1 MRRLLLA
8 LLAMALVLPL
18 APSAT
23 AEDFHIVRGEPAAPG
38 AYPWMAAFLFD
49 GGQGCGGS
57 LIRPN
62 WILTAS
68 HCVADDRGQPSVT
81 PEQATFVVNANNWTD
96 GSGQTLRAAEII
108 IHPNYDAATT
118 DNDVAL
124 IRTTEDAT
132 GVTPVQIATAT
143 EQTPAPGVDVRVI
156 GYGTTS
162 SGGEASDIL
171 LQVDVPIVSD
181 AECAAGYGNLNAPNM
196 LCAGAPTQDEA
207 NPGRDSCQGDS
218 GGPLFIDGA
227 QPVQIGVVSFG
238 IGCGAP
244 LPGVYAE
251 VSTYAEW
258 IQGIVGGDLNA
269 GDPDPGPVGEQPTGA
284 ADMVVRVQGQTDPN
298 GAVDNAIAISQY
310 VFQTPG
316 AFGVLAASAN
326 FPDALGGS
334 ALASYYGP
342 LLYVNPD
349 GTLSEDTVREFQRA
363 LDPGSTIYVLGGTA
377 VIGPDVAAALEAAGF
392 VVERLA
398 GAGRQQTARIVA
410 DKVNEVVN
418 GGQAPPFDSVIVA
431 FEGNWPD
438 AVTVG
443 SISGWFGIPVLL
455 TPTAELGGPAA
466 EYLQENLPAEVMVL
480 GGDAVIS
487 QNVRDQIQ
495 AIIGEDGFVQPL
507 FGDSR
512 FETAADIA
520 FYTRELF
527 TSNDEVFEF
536 EGEAIT
542 EPDVLVAVN
551 LEQPDAFTHVLAASS
566 LVGNFGGLFVAVD
579 SAGGFRDAIVP
590 AICGIDKQVF
600 AIGST
605 ALVTDEA
612 TQQIQAA
619 SAGTSCDPNDPFGL
633 GG

>member
-218 GGPLFIDGA
+218 GGPLCIDGA

-284 ADMVVRVQGQTDPN
+284 ADMVVRIQGQTDPN

-316 AFGVLAASAN
+316 EFGVLAASAN

-418 GGQAPPFDSVIVA
+418 QGAPPFDSVIVA

-466 EYLQENLPAEVMVL
+466 EYLQENMPAQVMVL

-520 FYTRELF
+520 FYTQELF
-527 TSNDEVFEF
+527 TSNDEIFEF

>member
-8 LLAMALVLPL
+8 FLAMALVLPP

-23 AEDFHIVRGEPAAPG
+23 AEDYHIVNGTPAAPG

-57 LIRPN
+57 VIAPN

-68 HCVADDRGQPSVT
+68 HCVADDRGQPSVA
-81 PEQATFVVNANNWTD
+81 PGSATFVVNATNWTD
-96 GSGQTLRAAEII
+96 GSGQTLTAAEII

-124 IRTTEDAT
+124 IRTNEAAN
-132 GVTPVQIATAT
+132 VTPVQFATAPEQNPAAGT
-143 EQTPAPGVDVRVI
+143 EVRVI
-156 GYGTTS
+156 GYGTTT
-162 SGGEASDIL
+162 SGGEASNTL

-181 AECAAGYGNLNAPNM
+181 ADCAAGYGNLNAPNM

-218 GGPLFIDGA
+218 GGPLFVDGD

-258 IQGIVGGDLNA
+258 IQGIIGG
-269 GDPDPGPVGEQPTGA
+269 GIQPGEPDPGPVAEQPTGA
-284 ADMVVRVQGQTDPN
+284 ADMVVRIQGQTDPN

-349 GTLSEDTVREFQRA
+349 GTLSEDTLREFQRA

>member
-566 LVGNFGGLFVAVD
+566 LVGR
-579 SAGGFRDAIVP
+579 FRDAIVP

>member
-8 LLAMALVLPL
+8 FLAMALVLPL

-23 AEDFHIVRGEPAAPG
+23 AEDYHIVNGTAAPQG

-57 LIRPN
+57 VIAPN

-68 HCVADDRGQPSVT
+68 HCVADDRGQPSVA
-81 PEQATFVVNANNWTD
+81 PGSATFVVNANDWTD
-96 GSGQTLRAAEII
+96 GSGQTLTAAEII

-124 IRTTEDAT
+124 VRTNETTD
-132 GVTPVQIATAT
+132 VTPVRIATAP
-143 EQTPAPGVDVRVI
+143 EQNPAPGTEVRVI

-162 SGGEASDIL
+162 SGGDASNTL

-181 AECAAGYGNLNAPNM
+181 ADCANGYGNLNAPNM

-218 GGPLFIDGA
+218 GGPLFVPGD

-258 IQGIVGGDLNA
+258 IQGIVGGGIQP

-284 ADMVVRVQGQTDPN
+284 ADMVVRIQGQTDPN

-316 AFGVLAASAN
+316 VFGVLAASAN

-334 ALASYYGP
+334 ALASYFGP

-349 GTLSEDTVREFQRA
+349 GTLSDATLREFQRA
-363 LDPGSTIYVLGGTA
+363 LDQGSTIYVLGGTA
-377 VIGPDVAAALEAAGF
+377 VIGPEVVTALEGAGF

-398 GAGRQQTARIVA
+398 GAGRQQTALVVA
-410 DKVNEVVN
+410 NKVNEVVN
-418 GGQAPPFDSVIVA
+418 GQQAPPFDSVIVA
-431 FEGNWPD
+431 YEGNWPD

-466 EYLQENLPAEVMVL
+466 QYLQENLPTQVMVL

-495 AIIGEDGFVQPL
+495 GIIGEDGFVQPL
-507 FGDSR
+507 FGASR

-527 TSNDEVFEF
+527 TSNDEIFEF

-579 SAGGFRDAIVP
+579 GAGGFRDPIVP

-605 ALVTDEA
+605 SLVTDEA

-619 SAGTSCDPNDPFGL
+619 SAGTSCDPDDPFGF